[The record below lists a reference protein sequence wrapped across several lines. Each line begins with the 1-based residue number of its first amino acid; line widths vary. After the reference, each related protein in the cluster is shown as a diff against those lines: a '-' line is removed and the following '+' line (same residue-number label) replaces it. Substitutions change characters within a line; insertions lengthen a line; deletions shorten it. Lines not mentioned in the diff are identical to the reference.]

1 MKKPEVI
8 TKYQRLKDYTLWYY
22 FRYYPSIW
30 KMKFKLMQKTLKN
43 EEMIEQLFQDIWHLF
58 DDKPVIESKIQS
70 YLFRNKNKNYII
82 SQLISKQFKRE
93 EVLTLL
99 EKFTTEW
106 KSVLSEDFIYK
117 KILQLKNKNKSKNYI
132 KYKLIEQPEDKQKV
146 ENILSEI
153 YSDQWEENEIS
164 AEIDKLKYK
173 NLEQAK
179 LIQKLLQKWFQYWD
193 IIKNINNM
201 N

>member
-1 MKKPEVI
+1 
-8 TKYQRLKDYTLWYY
+8 
-22 FRYYPSIW
+22 
-30 KMKFKLMQKTLKN
+30 MQKTLKN

-106 KSVLSEDFIYK
+106 KSVLSEEFIYK

-132 KYKLIEQPEDKQKV
+132 KNKLIEQPEDKQKV

-173 NLEQAK
+173 NLEQPK